1 MRNYK
6 TIIFLLMLVLFIWFA
21 VSLGIA
27 KSPRHIL
34 LLSSYH
40 PGYNWNKQIV
50 PGILSVLGD
59 EIDLV
64 IEYMGSERKT
74 GNLHYQKL
82 YELYQHNFEDT
93 QFDVIITTDNEALEF
108 LFHYRDLLFPGTPV
122 VFCGVNKYEGNLLKN
137 YPLYTGVAENID
149 IKGTLNAA
157 LVIQPNTQHVL
168 AVVDRSTRTG
178 QIIRS
183 LLDETIHQFED
194 RLIFN
199 VLETNDFATVF
210 GCITALPENS
220 IVLLMNPYLE
230 LSGSLI
236 PIQRSTDMITH
247 YSTIPVFSMWDTFLG
262 YGIVGGVFADGFSEG
277 KAAANMALSILQGK
291 PVEDLPVINKGTN
304 SLIFDYNQLERL
316 NIPLNKLPE
325 ESVIINK
332 PVPFYIKYRKWVWA
346 TILILVF
353 FNITIF
359 FLILGIRTK
368 SRAETL
374 IRQNE
379 DRLKLALEVS
389 NTVLWDWDIIK
400 GNLTFID
407 NDMEKTIQYDTWE
420 QSIHPEDR
428 EQIINNIKMHLL
440 GYSDDYRAEYRIL
453 SKSAQWQWVF
463 AAGKV
468 VDYDSQ
474 NVPVR
479 MTGIQ
484 LDITERK
491 LLERKV
497 LEVSRN
503 ERRKIGQDLHDGL
516 GQDLTGIAFLAKALE
531 RKLLSKSA
539 QEAGDISTIS
549 SLVKQSILKTK
560 NLARGLCPNDAES
573 ENLPFMLEKLL
584 LMTSET
590 FGIKYSFKWNQS
602 VLIADNLVI
611 TQLYYI
617 AQEALH
623 NSIQHGKADSI
634 SISLYSSN
642 GKVILEI
649 RDNGIGIPNDTQE
662 GLGLQSMKYRA
673 ELIGAQLNIKKGI
686 DEGTIVSCIFNN

>member
-1 MRNYK
+1 MWKYK
-6 TIIFLLMLVLFIWFA
+6 FLLFLIMLLVFIWFNI
-21 VSLGIA
+21 SLGMA

-40 PGYNWNKQIV
+40 PGYNWSKQIV
-50 PGILSVLGD
+50 PGVLSVLGD

-74 GNLHYQKL
+74 GDLHYQKL

-93 QFDVIITTDNEALEF
+93 KFDVIIATDNEALEF
-108 LFHYRDLLFPGTPV
+108 LFHYRDFLFPGTPV
-122 VFCGVNKYEGNLLKN
+122 VFCGVIKYEDNLLKD
-137 YPLYTGVAENID
+137 YPLYTGIAENID

-157 LVIQPNTQHVL
+157 LAIQPNTQHVL
-168 AVVDRSTRTG
+168 VITDRSTRTG

-210 GCITALPENS
+210 GCITALPEDS

-247 YSTIPVFSMWDTFLG
+247 YSTIPFFSMWDSFLG

-291 PVEDLPVINKGTN
+291 PVEDLPVITKGMN
-304 SLIFDYNQLERL
+304 SLIFDYNQLKRL
-316 NIPLNKLPE
+316 NIPTNKLPE
-325 ESVIINK
+325 GSVIINK
-332 PVPFYIKYRKWVWA
+332 PIPFYIEYRKWVW
-346 TILILVF
+346 TTLLILF
-353 FNITIF
+353 FFIITIF
-359 FLILGIRTK
+359 FLIFGIRTK
-368 SRAETL
+368 TRAEAL

-379 DRLKLALEVS
+379 DRLKLALDVS
-389 NTVLWDWDIIK
+389 NTVLWEWDIINE
-400 GNLTFID
+400 NLTFIN
-407 NDMEKTIQYDTWE
+407 NDMEKTIQYDDWE

-428 EQIINNIKMHLL
+428 EQVTNNIKMHLL
-440 GYSDDYRAEYRIL
+440 GYSDDFRAEYRIL
-453 SKSAQWQWVF
+453 SKSAQWQWIF

-468 VDYDSQ
+468 VDYDAQ

-516 GQDLTGIAFLAKALE
+516 GQDLTGIAFLLKALE
-531 RKLLSKSA
+531 KKLLSKPI
-539 QEAGDISTIS
+539 QEASDISTIS
-549 SLVKQSILKTK
+549 SLVKQAILKTK
-560 NLARGLCPNDAES
+560 NLARGLCPNDSES

-584 LMTSET
+584 SMTSET
-590 FGIKYSFKWNQS
+590 FGVEYSFKWNQS
-602 VLIADNLVI
+602 VLVADNLVI

-623 NSIQHGKADSI
+623 NSIQHGKATNV

-642 GKVILEI
+642 GKIILEI
-649 RDNGIGIPNDTQE
+649 RDNGIGIPRDVQE

-673 ELIGAQLNIKKGI
+673 ELIGAQLNIKKGA